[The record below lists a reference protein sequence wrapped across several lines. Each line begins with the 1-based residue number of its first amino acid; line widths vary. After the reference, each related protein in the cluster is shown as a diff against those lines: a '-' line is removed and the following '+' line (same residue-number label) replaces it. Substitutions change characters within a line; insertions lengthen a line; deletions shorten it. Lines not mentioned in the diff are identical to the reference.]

1 MQQELLESERS
12 AGLHDLVTTG
22 EAAKLLSTS
31 LQHVV
36 DLCDRGDL
44 PFSTVGRHRRARRT
58 DLEVLAART
67 QRLTRDQLR
76 SLWLSQGIAGKL
88 VADPNRVLHRAR
100 RNLAHMRSIHTRGQ
114 GARWLAEWEQILNG
128 PPETVLDA
136 LTSPAPRARELRQ
149 NSPFAGVLTDKE
161 RLQIL
166 ESFQRARVPGSSV
179 KRAELAHILRAA
191 SQIVG
196 EQDVVVIGSQS
207 VLGSFAENELPDPAV
222 ASIEAYIAFFDDP
235 DNVKSDE
242 VDGAIGEDSLFH
254 AAFGYYGQGVAAR
267 DASFGPRTRSHA

>member
-1 MQQELLESERS
+1 M
-12 AGLHDLVTTG
+12 
-22 EAAKLLSTS
+22 K
-31 LQHVV
+31 
-36 DLCDRGDL
+36 C
-44 PFSTVGRHRRARRT
+44 
-58 DLEVLAART
+58 
-67 QRLTRDQLR
+67 
-76 SLWLSQGIAGKL
+76 
-88 VADPNRVLHRAR
+88 
-100 RNLAHMRSIHTRGQ
+100 
-114 GARWLAEWEQILNG
+114 
-128 PPETVLDA
+128 
-136 LTSPAPRARELRQ
+136 
-149 NSPFAGVLTDKE
+149 
-161 RLQIL
+161 
-166 ESFQRARVPGSSV
+166 
-179 KRAELAHILRAA
+179 AELAHILRAA